1 MKTDHPKGHEGA
13 RRNPVFSIFLRGT
26 SSLGFFSGWARFIP
40 LTLVVLGTCVL
51 LVRSVRVSAKEA
63 VPRVQL
69 HAENLGPR
77 EIEDLTSKSV
87 PRDYALAWQ
96 TMEQALAEN
105 RPGLL
110 DGYFTGIA
118 KQDLT
123 QRVHSQIKNGLRTR
137 YQDNGHKLEAIFYS
151 PAGDVMQLR
160 DRVRLDVEVL
170 DGGKVIYQEP
180 LSLEYIVIMTPGAD
194 RWLVRELQ
202 ASGGIKP

>member
-1 MKTDHPKGHEGA
+1 
-13 RRNPVFSIFLRGT
+13 
-26 SSLGFFSGWARFIP
+26 
-40 LTLVVLGTCVL
+40 TLVVLGTCVL

-194 RWLVRELQ
+194 RWLVR
-202 ASGGIKP
+202 

>member
-1 MKTDHPKGHEGA
+1 MTPYKSVRAT
-13 RRNPVFSIFLRGT
+13 
-26 SSLGFFSGWARFIP
+26 RFGLIV
-40 LTLVVLGTCVL
+40 LFAGSFICVLVVRDL
-51 LVRSVRVSAKEA
+51 LVSAKES

-69 HAENLGPR
+69 HTDNLGPR

-96 TMEQALAEN
+96 TLEQALHEN

-110 DGYFTGIA
+110 DGYFTGLA

-123 QRVHSQIKNGLRTR
+123 QRVNGQIKSGLRTR
-137 YQDNGHKLEAIFYS
+137 YQDGGHKLEGIFYS

-160 DRVRLDVEVL
+160 DHAKLDVEVL
-170 DGGKVIYQEP
+170 DGDKVIYQEP
-180 LSLEYIVIMTPGAD
+180 LNVEYTVMMTPGAD

-202 ASGGIKP
+202 ASTTTKP